1 MPNLQSLSSV
11 HKTEMFLLSIP
22 KCELSSHNFIM
33 VECCINWWPQ
43 FNPSISKKS
52 WKEQEKMWIIY
63 RLEIVDRRLWYVW
76 LQFSYCVFNWSDIM
90 SPSGLILIHI
100 DRKPIQARYSFR
112 CEHISS
118 TNHSNNAAIAF
129 GWFDH
134 ELYKQCT
141 VLCFPYFRN
150 FNWQLFFF
158 GLIPSKSCCS
168 AHCQLYFD
176 VSLTLYCNAVQ
187 FIKMNSFQCL
197 V

>member
-1 MPNLQSLSSV
+1 MSLRLVRVRLHWNKMKTKPSIDLVNLMPNLQSLSSV

-134 ELYKQCT
+134 ELQT
-141 VLCFPYFRN
+141 MH
-150 FNWQLFFF
+150 
-158 GLIPSKSCCS
+158 S
-168 AHCQLYFD
+168 
-176 VSLTLYCNAVQ
+176 
-187 FIKMNSFQCL
+187 FIFSIFS
-197 V
+197 